1 MTDQSSKGDNIE
13 NIQWYD
19 NEKYDSICDTILF
32 YNKIYIQNY
41 QNELNMIPND
51 LDIQIDNIFIELQN
65 SKENKKKFN
74 KDYVRNR
81 LIKKYKDN
89 IKNKYNYD
97 WNISLSKYLNIKPIT
112 IISNNDYINFYNEN
126 KIILIPL
133 YLDDD
138 KNTYYFCS
146 YRCMKKTNYNLISLL
161 KKTKR

>member
-1 MTDQSSKGDNIE
+1 
-13 NIQWYD
+13 
-19 NEKYDSICDTILF
+19 
-32 YNKIYIQNY
+32 
-41 QNELNMIPND
+41 MIPND